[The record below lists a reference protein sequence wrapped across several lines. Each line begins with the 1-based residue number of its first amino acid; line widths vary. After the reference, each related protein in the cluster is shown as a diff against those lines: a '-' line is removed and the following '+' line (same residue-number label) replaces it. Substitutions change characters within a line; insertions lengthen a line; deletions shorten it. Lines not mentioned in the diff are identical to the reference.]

1 MMIIY
6 HMQLQPSSEACH
18 KVNMTNVIKKDDSLN
33 KSSTVIFWV
42 LVVMIIV
49 IVVVVAVV
57 VMVYHVF
64 TTGDTFTLTF
74 FFNKL

>member
-6 HMQLQPSSEACH
+6 HMQLLPSSEACH
-18 KVNMTNVIKKDDSLN
+18 KVNMTNVIKKDDSLKLVQLSPN
-33 KSSTVIFWV
+33 G

-49 IVVVVAVV
+49 IEVVVAVV
-57 VMVYHVF
+57 VMIHHVF
-64 TTGDTFTLTF
+64 TAGDTFTLTF